1 MVLVRTFLFIGLCLI
16 ALSSA
21 WSGTDDTVH
30 LAADA
35 PFECETCTGVE
46 VTPAG
51 LHDARTALIHFL
63 DVAGDASDP
72 FVAAAPDGRL
82 PAARPALST
91 AIFTLQQPEP
101 AWVPLRPPRFA

>member
-21 WSGTDDTVH
+21 WIGTDDAVH

-46 VTPAG
+46 AAPSV
-51 LHDARTALIHFL
+51 LLDARTALIHFL
-63 DVAGDASDP
+63 DAAGDASDP